1 MQSPKDEGKQQSTT
15 KPDAARNLELSE
27 AWRVLLGLQS
37 TPAPEGETQ
46 VDPAAQVLPQASDP
60 WNALLHARGM
70 ESVDL
75 QKIHLRALLPAA
87 SDEDIEHALNII
99 QEASNLPAPQEKKPG
114 WD

>member
-1 MQSPKDEGKQQSTT
+1 MQSPKEEGKQQSGAE
-15 KPDAARNLELSE
+15 PDPAHSPELSE

-37 TPAPEGETQ
+37 TPAREGEDPL
-46 VDPAAQVLPQASDP
+46 DPAAQVQPQASDP

-75 QKIHLRALLPAA
+75 QKIRLRELHPAA

-99 QEASNLPAPQEKKPG
+99 QEAGNPPASQENKPG
-114 WD
+114 EG